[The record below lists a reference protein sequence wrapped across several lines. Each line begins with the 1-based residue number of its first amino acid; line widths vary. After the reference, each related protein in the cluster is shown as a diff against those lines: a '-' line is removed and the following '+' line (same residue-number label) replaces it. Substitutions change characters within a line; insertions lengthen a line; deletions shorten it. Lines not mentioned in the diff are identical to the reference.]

1 MDKKIK
7 YLKKYS
13 PTLWAT
19 KQELDTA
26 ISDHII
32 KFHNGSQVLFTDTTL
47 KSSNYFYVSSKGMVC
62 SGQGAKKVKTLAR
75 AKFGNYFK
83 TKKKAELARKR
94 MASLFNRINKR
105 KVAKKIV
112 KKITKKEMTFYCI
125 RCRSRKYTTEYEK
138 LQMKNGKFAFK
149 AYCPTCKTTMFK
161 IATT

>member
-1 MDKKIK
+1 M
-7 YLKKYS
+7 
-13 PTLWAT
+13 WAT
-19 KQELDTA
+19 RQDLDTA

-32 KFHNGSQVLFTDTTL
+32 KFHNGSKYVFTDTTL

-62 SGQGAKKVKTLAR
+62 SGKGAKEVKTLAR

-94 MASLFNRINKR
+94 MASLFSRINKR
-105 KVAKKIV
+105 KVTKKIP
-112 KKITKKEMTFYCI
+112 KKVAEKEMAFYCVG
-125 RCRSRKYTTEYEK
+125 CRARKYTTEYER